1 MGKCNGKF
9 DTLKA
14 EVKEASARVRGLLR
28 NSRLFAKGRDQKRKI
43 ERKMYHTVNEIQKK
57 IASAIESGASVKSR
71 GGQELKKVNSVMKRL
86 LPQMKHF
93 FDTGFVVGKKI
104 LHLHM
109 DDVYSIV
116 RGKAG
121 KSVEFGIKWGINRL
135 GGGFVQGFTLEN

>member
-28 NSRLFAKGRDQKRKI
+28 NSHLFAKGRDQKRKI

-71 GGQELKKVNSVMKRL
+71 GGQELKKVNSAMKRRHRAIL
-86 LPQMKHF
+86 
-93 FDTGFVVGKKI
+93 GFNMRKMVV
-104 LHLHM
+104 LATAM
-109 DDVYSIV
+109 
-116 RGKAG
+116 APA
-121 KSVEFGIKWGINRL
+121 
-135 GGGFVQGFTLEN
+135 